1 MYSILTVDDEK
12 AICEMIASFMERK
25 GYKVKMALSGEDAL
39 KLIANEK
46 PDMILLDLHMPG
58 MGGEGALKEIKRLY
72 RDIPVIILTVN
83 NTPQKALE
91 LLKLGAMDYMS
102 KPIDLDCL
110 EKNISVWQSLS
121 NGTFQ

>member
-12 AICEMIASFMERK
+12 DICEMIASFMERK
-25 GYKVKMALSGEDAL
+25 GYKVKTALSGEDAL
-39 KLIANEK
+39 RSMGDDK
-46 PDMILLDLHMPG
+46 PDIVLLDLHMPG
-58 MGGEGALKEIKRLY
+58 LGGEGTLKEIKKQY
-72 RDIPVIILTVN
+72 KDIPVIILTVN
-83 NTPQKALE
+83 NAPQKALE

-121 NGTFQ
+121 KGTFQ